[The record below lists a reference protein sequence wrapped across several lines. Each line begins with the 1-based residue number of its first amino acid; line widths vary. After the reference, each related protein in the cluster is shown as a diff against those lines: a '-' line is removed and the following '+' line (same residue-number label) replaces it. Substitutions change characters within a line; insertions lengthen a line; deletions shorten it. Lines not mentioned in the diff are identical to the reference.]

1 MPLRLP
7 ASPVR
12 SLLREMI
19 GAGLRAAD
27 PYHALLRR
35 VSFADPILHVG
46 RKRYD
51 LRRYH
56 RVVVVGAGKGSARMA
71 EALEY
76 VLGSRLTGGLV
87 VITTGQNVRTRR
99 IKLVEANHPLPDCP
113 GLLAA
118 RQIQETVARLTER
131 DLLIVLL
138 SGGASSLLPAPV

>member
-19 GAGLRAAD
+19 GAGLRASD

-56 RVVVVGAGKGSARMA
+56 RVVAVGAGKGSARMA
-71 EALEY
+71 EALEH
-76 VLGSRLTGGLV
+76 VLGSRLSGGLV
-87 VITTGQNVRTRR
+87 VIKTGQQVRSKR
-99 IKLVEANHPLPDCP
+99 ITLVEASHPLPDRA
-113 GLLAA
+113 GVLAA
-118 RQIQETVARLTER
+118 HQIQETVARLTER
-131 DLLIVLL
+131 
-138 SGGASSLLPAPV
+138 